1 MKSRLKLLAAW
12 AMLTLAVSLTHAG
25 QGMREFTTDSLQRLV
40 AEQKGKPFVLV
51 VWSLDCS
58 FCQTSMDT
66 LVSEQRRRKDLRIVT
81 LSTDP
86 IGDSEAMAASVKRLQ
101 VLGLT
106 RDAWA
111 FGDAPPEHLRYAL
124 DPKWHGEK
132 PRSYWFNAKGE
143 KTAYS
148 GVITPALIG
157 KFMPER

>member
-12 AMLTLAVSLTHAG
+12 ALLTLAVSLAYAA
-25 QGMREFTTDSLQRLV
+25 QGIREFKSDSLQRIV

-58 FCQTSMDT
+58 FCQTSLDN
-66 LVSEQRRRKDLRIVT
+66 LVAEQRRRKDLRIVT
-81 LSTDP
+81 LSTDTL
-86 IGDSEAMAASVKRLQ
+86 GDRETMAASVKRLQ
-101 VLGLT
+101 ALGLT
-106 RDAWA
+106 NNAWA
-111 FGDAPPEHLRYAL
+111 FGDEPPEHLRYAL
-124 DPKWHGEK
+124 DPRWHGEK

-148 GVITPALIG
+148 GVITPPLID